1 MLDWMVNLIQYK
13 IEYNCWFNAN
23 FAIYYRRLVSRRFF
37 FYWYMKTRV
46 TKAGKLVPN
55 PDNYDITDMRSDDST
70 DDDSRPKKTIP
81 TWARSQS
88 FFSFFFFFILF
99 FSIIHSNLNIT
110 ESKPDT

>member
-1 MLDWMVNLIQYK
+1 MRILLFITVDW
-13 IEYNCWFNAN
+13 F
-23 FAIYYRRLVSRRFF
+23 LVDF

-88 FFSFFFFFILF
+88 FFSFFFFLFNFFPSFIQ
-99 FSIIHSNLNIT
+99 I
-110 ESKPDT
+110 